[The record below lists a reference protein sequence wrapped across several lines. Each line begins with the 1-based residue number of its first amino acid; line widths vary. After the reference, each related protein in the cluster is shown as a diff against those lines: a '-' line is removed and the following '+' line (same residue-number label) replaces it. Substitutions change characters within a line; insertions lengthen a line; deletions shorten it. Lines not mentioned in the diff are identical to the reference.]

1 MAIDYGVADRI
12 ALITLNRPEVR
23 NAQDEALLASL
34 DAAWTRA
41 AEDPD
46 VRVIVLHAEG
56 PHFSSGHDL
65 KSWHRDAFGGDGE
78 QPDKDLSV
86 AYRWEAERFLGAC
99 RRWSD
104 VPKPS
109 IAAVHGACIGAGLML
124 CWPCDL
130 IVAADDAWFSDPVV
144 RLGANG
150 VEYHAHAWEFGAR
163 RAKELLFTGGRI
175 GAEDARRIGMVN
187 RVVPRERLLDET
199 LGLAGEI
206 AEMDPFGLAQAKRS
220 VNLALDIGGRYAAL
234 QAVFDVHWTTHGRS
248 LGVSGGR
255 SGLMTDLDEM
265 RRSNRT
271 TGG

>member
-1 MAIDYGVADRI
+1 
-12 ALITLNRPEVR
+12 
-23 NAQDEALLASL
+23 
-34 DAAWTRA
+34 
-41 AEDPD
+41 
-46 VRVIVLHAEG
+46 
-56 PHFSSGHDL
+56 
-65 KSWHRDAFGGDGE
+65 
-78 QPDKDLSV
+78 
-86 AYRWEAERFLGAC
+86 
-99 RRWSD
+99 
-104 VPKPS
+104 
-109 IAAVHGACIGAGLML
+109 
-124 CWPCDL
+124 
-130 IVAADDAWFSDPVV
+130 
-144 RLGANG
+144 
-150 VEYHAHAWEFGAR
+150 
-163 RAKELLFTGGRI
+163 
-175 GAEDARRIGMVN
+175 MVN